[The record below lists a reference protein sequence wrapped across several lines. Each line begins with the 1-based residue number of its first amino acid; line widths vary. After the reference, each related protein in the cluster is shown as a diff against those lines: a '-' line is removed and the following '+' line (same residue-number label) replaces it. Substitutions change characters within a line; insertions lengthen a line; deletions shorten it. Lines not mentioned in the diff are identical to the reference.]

1 MTHRIELVAAR
12 SARWGALLLAVF
24 LCACSSKNQDV
35 AVVDT
40 EPQVTPVPSGPLKA
54 AEIMQALSNRTFKYT
69 RGSRTGTVTFNSDGT
84 FGYEEVG
91 KGPGTGVWQASDG
104 ALCEAFDPNKLHAA
118 GHAQRMPALQGGWR
132 QFLCGIGAFRADVG
146 RSSPR
151 NSRMHRAVCPAG

>member
-1 MTHRIELVAAR
+1 MTHRIEFVAAR
-12 SARWGALLLAVF
+12 SARWGALLLVAF

-35 AVVDT
+35 AVVET
-40 EPQVTPVPSGPLKA
+40 ETQVSPAPSVPLKA

-104 ALCEAFDPNKLHAA
+104 ALCEAFDPTSFMPQGTRSECQPFKTA
-118 GHAQRMPALQGGWR
+118 GGNY
-132 QFLCGIGAFRADVG
+132 F
-146 RSSPR
+146 
-151 NSRMHRAVCPAG
+151 AGSARFQPM

>member
-1 MTHRIELVAAR
+1 MTHRIESGAAR
-12 SARWGALLLAVF
+12 SARWGALLLAAF
-24 LCACSSKNQDV
+24 LCACSSKNPDV

-40 EPQVTPVPSGPLKA
+40 GPQVAPVPSGPLKA

-104 ALCEAFDPNKLHAA
+104 ALCEAFDPTSFLPQGTRSECQPFKSA
-118 GHAQRMPALQGGWR
+118 GGN
-132 QFLCGIGAFRADVG
+132 FF
-146 RSSPR
+146 
-151 NSRMHRAVCPAG
+151 AGSARFEPM

>member
-1 MTHRIELVAAR
+1 MTHRIEFLSAR
-12 SARWGALLLAVF
+12 TARWGALLVVAL

-40 EPQVTPVPSGPLKA
+40 EPQVTPTPIGPLKA

-104 ALCEAFDPNKLHAA
+104 ALCEAFDPTSFLPQGTRSECQPFKAA
-118 GHAQRMPALQGGWR
+118 GGK
-132 QFLCGIGAFRADVG
+132 FY
-146 RSSPR
+146 
-151 NSRMHRAVCPAG
+151 AGSARFEPM